1 MKNAEL
7 EVTVRLRVQI
17 PSVKP
22 GLMKRQEVC
31 PKEGCEGK
39 HFKPHQKNCAKP
51 LQDIEYDQVNVE
63 RWKCLR
69 CKGTFRVYPEGVSEA
84 QRSDRLKGANVLL
97 YLLGL
102 SYGGVEDFMGALGR
116 PVGKTTVYRDVQAAG
131 EQVRE
136 LREDWLGGQAGRV
149 RVVGGDP
156 THVRCQ
162 GKDVIVGVT
171 VDAEAGTTLDICIL
185 DNEQAETLTGWLKPM
200 IEMVGARVLIT
211 DDADGLKIAADQ
223 AGVHHQV
230 CRQHATPN
238 LLAFIAEVADKVLT
252 KPPAVPEGLD
262 ISVDQLLED
271 LMMLE
276 WIMLGHPGHGEKLLE
291 QLYMRY
297 ALAPAPKKGQRASIW
312 YRMRNHILHLWE
324 NWKRLTCYRTLKH
337 TEGLEVDATNNCSE
351 RVIGWAVKERYRTMR
366 GYKRKR
372 SILNVT
378 GLTAWLLDQPPG
390 YQMSPLFAS

>member
-1 MKNAEL
+1 VENAEL

-39 HFKPHQKNCAKP
+39 HFKPHQKNCAKL

-102 SYGGVEDFMGALGR
+102 SYGGVEDFMGALGH

-136 LREDWLGGQAGRV
+136 LREDWLGRQAGRV

-185 DNEQAETLTGWLKPM
+185 DNERADTLTDWLKPM

-211 DDADGLKIAADQ
+211 DDADGLKTAADQ

-238 LLAFIAEVADKVLT
+238 LLAFIAEV
-252 KPPAVPEGLD
+252 
-262 ISVDQLLED
+262 
-271 LMMLE
+271 
-276 WIMLGHPGHGEKLLE
+276 
-291 QLYMRY
+291 
-297 ALAPAPKKGQRASIW
+297 APKKGQRASIW

-324 NWKRLTCYRTLKH
+324 NWKRLTCYCTLKY

-390 YQMSPLFAS
+390 YQVSPLFAS